1 MTRLMCMEKTG
12 KRGGEV
18 SLIMAWAILWVA
30 LAVCSCGCANK
41 YKVSMTEIEYQR
53 ALAGTRPV
61 PESTLMVNGEEI
73 TVEDILATPTRFRT
87 ASGGSAALGDVL
99 SPVARANPPG
109 RFTELARPQVKS
121 VVENKVSEAILLQ
134 LARTGAQSDKL
145 EEALAAA
152 EEQEWRKFLI
162 KHEGDEAKADETLR
176 ERGMTRDQYKA
187 LQKRSIL
194 SQVHIQAQTSSK
206 RPITHLELV
215 DYYAKMKDE
224 RFVVLPR
231 IQFKL
236 IEIGVDKLEGLDP
249 GSDPLEE
256 ARRLANDI
264 AQKLRAGADFATLAR
279 THSHGLFIEQGGQ
292 WPERSPDSFVAPS
305 DRLIEAAAAAS
316 AGYLVVPW
324 AWPGRVCGIARDP
337 REQKGYRPLA
347 DVQGAIENEIRKDR
361 YAVAVEK
368 LTADIAAHAAAGP
381 TGEYIDR
388 CMEEAYRMY
397 NEE

>member
-1 MTRLMCMEKTG
+1 
-12 KRGGEV
+12 
-18 SLIMAWAILWVA
+18 
-30 LAVCSCGCANK
+30 
-41 YKVSMTEIEYQR
+41 R
-53 ALAGTRPV
+53 ALAATNPV
-61 PESTLMVNGEEI
+61 PCSTVMVNGEEI
-73 TVEDILATPTRFRT
+73 TVDDIMATPTRFRT

-99 SPVARANPPG
+99 SPVARANPQG

-145 EEALAAA
+145 EDALAAA
-152 EEQEWRKFLI
+152 EEQEWRKFVI
-162 KHEGDEAKADETLR
+162 QHEGDEAKADETLR
-176 ERGMTRDQYKA
+176 AQGMTRDQYKA

-194 SQVHIQAQTSSK
+194 SQVHIRAQTSSK

-224 RFVVLPR
+224 RFVILPK

-264 AQKLRAGADFATLAR
+264 AQKLHAGADFATLAR
-279 THSHGLFIEQGGQ
+279 THSHGLFEEQGGQ
-292 WPERSPDSFVAPS
+292 WPERSPDSFVAPY
-305 DRLIEAAAAAS
+305 DRLIEAAASAS
-316 AGYLVVPW
+316 EGDIVGPVEV
-324 AWPGRVCGIARDP
+324 PGRFFVMKLDR
-337 REQKGYRPLA
+337 RQQKGYRPLA

-381 TGEYIDR
+381 MGEYIDR

-397 NEE
+397 NEK